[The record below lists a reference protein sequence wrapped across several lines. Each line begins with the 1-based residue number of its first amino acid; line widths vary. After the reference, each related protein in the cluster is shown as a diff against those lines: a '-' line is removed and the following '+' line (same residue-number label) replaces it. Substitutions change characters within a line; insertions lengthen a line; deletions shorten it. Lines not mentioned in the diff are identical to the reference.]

1 MPFPPSINNLI
12 QHFNNLPGIG
22 QKTAERLVFYLLK
35 KDKNT
40 LADFAN
46 TLSHIKDNI
55 KNCNQCGQITEK
67 EQCDICLDNKRE
79 KTTICVVAENSDIG
93 PLEKAHQFNG
103 TYHVLHGILNPTEG
117 ITPDKLNISKLEE
130 RIKNNGVK
138 EIILAFNP
146 TIEGETTNLY
156 LTKLLKQYNVKIT
169 QLARGLPQGGDLEY
183 ADEITL
189 ANAFKGRIS
198 I

>member
-1 MPFPPSINNLI
+1 MPFPTSINNLI

-55 KNCNQCGQITEK
+55 KNCNQCGQITESDL
-67 EQCDICLDNKRE
+67 CSICSDNKRE
-79 KTTICVVAENSDIG
+79 KTIICVIAESSDIG
-93 PLEKAHQFNG
+93 PLEKAQQFNG

-117 ITPDKLNISKLEE
+117 ITPDRLNISKLEE
-130 RIKNNGVK
+130 RIKNNGIK
-138 EIILAFNP
+138 EIILALNP

-156 LTKLLKQYNVKIT
+156 LTKLLKKYDIQIT

-183 ADEITL
+183 ADEVTL
-189 ANAFKGRIS
+189 ANAFKGRIK